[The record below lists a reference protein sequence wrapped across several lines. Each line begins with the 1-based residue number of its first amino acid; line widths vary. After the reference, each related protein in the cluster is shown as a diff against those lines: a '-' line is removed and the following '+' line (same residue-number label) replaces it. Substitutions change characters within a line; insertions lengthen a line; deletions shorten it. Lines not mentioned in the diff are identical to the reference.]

1 MPGYD
6 QTRVNIV
13 LVCYNRIAIIN
24 QGGIMSRPLPSKA
37 QFDAVR
43 AQIDIIKRGEISV
56 GDGQY
61 YRGMKLYDILEDT
74 EVTVTRL
81 IYTESML
88 SPEDRQVWPRSQW
101 NSPFLVEVEFP
112 NGEKMVS
119 PLGLLQIV

>member
-1 MPGYD
+1 
-6 QTRVNIV
+6 
-13 LVCYNRIAIIN
+13 
-24 QGGIMSRPLPSKA
+24 MSRPLPSKA
-37 QFDAVR
+37 QFNAIR
-43 AQIDIIKRGEISV
+43 SEIDKIKRGEISV

>member
-1 MPGYD
+1 
-6 QTRVNIV
+6 
-13 LVCYNRIAIIN
+13 
-24 QGGIMSRPLPSKA
+24 MSRPLPSKA

-81 IYTESML
+81 IYSELQMT
-88 SPEDRQVWPRSQW
+88 PEDRAILPRSEW
-101 NSPFLVEVEFP
+101 HSPFVVEVQFP
-112 NGEKMVS
+112 NGEKIIS
-119 PLGLLQIV
+119 PLGLLKKV